1 MDVMDKLVI
10 REYFNLDKTI
20 NRLKHYQ
27 RIKHW
32 EFYQQSMTTR
42 LEYTDLGLHSAGF
55 RADQEVTSLYEKLG
69 CIERRIIRNTFRSEH
84 FKNCLGQLKAS
95 DLNLLESKFVGN
107 CTVYIPD
114 NLLRQLIVEIQEIE
128 TAICFREG
136 LEIDPE
142 EVTSS
147 GDVMKDITNMTEVFA
162 I

>member
-1 MDVMDKLVI
+1 MDVMDELVI

-20 NRLKHYQ
+20 KRLKHYQ

-55 RADQEVTSLYEKLG
+55 RADQEVISLYEKLG

-84 FKNCLGQLKAS
+84 FKDCLAQLTES
-95 DLNLLESKFVGN
+95 DLNLLKLKFTRN
-107 CTVYIPD
+107 SMVYVSD
-114 NLLRQLIVEIQEIE
+114 SLLRKLLSEIQEIE

-136 LEIDPE
+136 LETDPE

-147 GDVMKDITNMTEVFA
+147 GDLMKDITNMTEVFA